1 MNSIVV
7 TFKHRCTQTFECGI
21 IQKYFKAFYILLK
34 YPIPNSDFLRHSIR
48 KPRYLFH
55 HHSCRL
61 KFQVETFKM
70 EPQQSCQQVIS
81 MWVTWAILYIQAPSE
96 ASIPQSFPPEVPLLP
111 GGIEA
116 GVELHL
122 VVVVTVR
129 VETLAWPIR
138 GEHCGHVTSL
148 HQSEERTVVTWPAS
162 TNQRWAL

>member
-81 MWVTWAILYIQAPSE
+81 M
-96 ASIPQSFPPEVPLLP
+96 
-111 GGIEA
+111 
-116 GVELHL
+116 
-122 VVVVTVR
+122 
-129 VETLAWPIR
+129 
-138 GEHCGHVTSL
+138 
-148 HQSEERTVVTWPAS
+148 
-162 TNQRWAL
+162 